1 MTAVDL
7 LEIQPAT
14 GRCEHDQPRG
24 VSALVVDDES
34 GMLGFLE
41 KALSSRF
48 SSVDCASSVEMAR
61 NLFNQNDYSIIVLDV
76 SLPGESGLDWL
87 SQLRADG
94 YEGTVIL
101 ITGFADMDTAVG
113 AVRAGAQDLLLKP
126 FRVDQLWY
134 SLDRAL
140 DQTRLKRENYLL
152 KRAEKSTH
160 QTDHLLIGES
170 PKIRT
175 LRSVIQRIA
184 PSDATVLLTGE
195 SGAGKE
201 VFARALHQASLRSQQ
216 PFVPL
221 NCAAISPELIESELF
236 GHVKGA
242 FTGATSNHQGLFYY
256 AQGGTIFLDE
266 IGELPLSMQTKL
278 LRVLEQRSVRP
289 VGSNRELE
297 VDVRIVA
304 ATNVNLARE
313 VQRGRFR
320 QDLFYRLQVLPIE
333 VPALRERREDILLL
347 ASHFNKYF
355 ASKLRLSPL
364 DFDCEM
370 AARMQAYDWP
380 GNVRELR
387 NFIERSMILGYMP
400 KEDLPLNLSED
411 SLCDV
416 SEQPV
421 SHPQIETLEEVERKH
436 ILYVLNSCGGNKSE
450 AARQLGI
457 SRKTLERK
465 CVAWNHHESSCGS
478 FKEK

>member
-1 MTAVDL
+1 MSAVDL
-7 LEIQPAT
+7 LERQFDT
-14 GRCEHDQPRG
+14 DQSVQDSPKG
-24 VSALVVDDES
+24 LSALVVDDES

-41 KALSSRF
+41 KALSGRF
-48 SSVDCASSVEMAR
+48 AKIDCATSVAMAR
-61 NLFNQNDYSIIVLDV
+61 TLFEENDYSVIVLDV

-87 SQLRADG
+87 GQLREDG

-101 ITGFADMDTAVG
+101 ITGYADMDTAIG

-134 SLDRAL
+134 SIDRAS
-140 DQTRLKRENYLL
+140 DQVRLKRENYVL
-152 KRAEKSTH
+152 KRAVKNAH
-160 QTDHLLIGES
+160 QTDHLMIGES
-170 PKIRT
+170 PKIRN
-175 LRSVIQRIA
+175 LRSMIQRIA
-184 PSDATVLLTGE
+184 PSDSTVLLTGE

-221 NCAAISPELIESELF
+221 NCGAISPELIESELF

-242 FTGATSNHQGLFYY
+242 FTGATGSHQGLFYY

-266 IGELPLSMQTKL
+266 IGELPLNMQTKL

-289 VGSNRELE
+289 VGSNREID

-333 VPALRERREDILLL
+333 VPALRERREDVLLL
-347 ASHFNKYF
+347 ASHFIDHF
-355 ASKLRLSPL
+355 ASKLRLKPL
-364 DFDCEM
+364 EFSCEM
-370 AARMQAYDWP
+370 KARMQAYDWP

-400 KEDLPLNLSED
+400 KEDLPLNLSD
-411 SLCDV
+411 DPKDRQSSV
-416 SEQPV
+416 SEE
-421 SHPQIETLEEVERKH
+421 SSGTETLEEVERKH
-436 ILYVLNSCGGNKSE
+436 ILFVLHSCGGNKSE

-465 CVAWNHHESSCGS
+465 CTAWNHQDSPCGNS
-478 FKEK
+478 DPN